1 MHTILINNI
10 VKDTHLAGVGSRT
23 ATGARGRWPEHG
35 AAAGARGGGGRRTG
49 RTGVCDGATGGGRRR
64 RAGRRRGCGR
74 RQGNGGR
81 AVGDGAARFQTGG
94 GGDARAERNGRRAG
108 ENETARGPD
117 PR

>member
-23 ATGARGRWPEHG
+23 TTGARGGGRAGP
-35 AAAGARGGGGRRTG
+35 AAGARGGGDRRTG
-49 RTGVCDGATGGGRRR
+49 RWRPANGATGGGRRR

-74 RQGNGGR
+74 RRGNGGR
-81 AVGDGAARFQTGG
+81 AVGDGATRFQTGG
-94 GGDARAERNGRRAG
+94 GGARAERNGRHAG
-108 ENETARGPD
+108 ENETARGSD